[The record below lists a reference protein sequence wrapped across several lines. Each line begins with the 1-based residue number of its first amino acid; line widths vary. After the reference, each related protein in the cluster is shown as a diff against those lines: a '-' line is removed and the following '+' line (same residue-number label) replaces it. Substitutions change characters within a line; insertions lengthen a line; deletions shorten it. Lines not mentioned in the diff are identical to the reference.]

1 VGVSKSKDLPVEGF
15 GNLHSDSSLRVPLS
29 SVDQKSERIGRRAA
43 EIVLKLVIRKYDEPP
58 KKNGALTNLVLKPEL
73 VMRQSSGRGR

>member
-1 VGVSKSKDLPVEGF
+1 MAISAMDAAFEMGVSKSKDLPVEGF

-29 SVDQKSERIGRRAA
+29 SVDQKSERIGR
-43 EIVLKLVIRKYDEPP
+43 KYDEPP